1 MVGLKKN
8 SEDYKI
14 YNQLKTNSK
23 NKTCS
28 DKNQN
33 QKDKINKYLESL
45 KDYHWELLE
54 KIQDETGK
62 KIPHICSQDDCSSIE
77 KVQNH
82 TRKYTWFTPPKSL
95 ICSNIIS
102 KHFKLLLIFKN
113 NYNHFSNTNKNIYK
127 EILNHFSTLL
137 NGLNLNKYTNNL
149 KIENNNSKS
158 MENQQGGKKIKKQTP
173 LQKLKLK
180 HRHQLNKLKNKQKN
194 DVQKLKLKH
203 QSELK
208 KINH

>member
-1 MVGLKKN
+1 MIGLKKN

-28 DKNQN
+28 DET
-33 QKDKINKYLESL
+33 QKDKINTYLKSL
-45 KDYHWELLE
+45 HKTHWELLE

-62 KIPHICSQDDCSSIE
+62 KIPHICSQYDCNSIE
-77 KVQNH
+77 KVRNH

-113 NYNHFSNTNKNIYK
+113 NYNYFSNTNKNIYK
-127 EILNHFSTLL
+127 EISNHFSTLL
-137 NGLNLNKYTNNL
+137 NELNLNGYTDTL
-149 KIENNNSKS
+149 KIENSNSKL
-158 MENQQGGKKIKKQTP
+158 MEKQQGGKKIKKQTP

-180 HRHQLNKLKNKQKN
+180 HRHQLNKLKDKQKN

-208 KINH
+208 KINY

>member
-1 MVGLKKN
+1 MEGLKKN
-8 SEDYKI
+8 SKDYKI
-14 YNQLKTNSK
+14 YNNLKKNSK

-28 DKNQN
+28 DET
-33 QKDKINKYLESL
+33 QKDKINTYLKSL
-45 KDYHWELLE
+45 NKPHWELLE

-113 NYNHFSNTNKNIYK
+113 NYNYFSNTNKNIYK
-127 EILNHFSTLL
+127 EISKHFSTLL
-137 NGLNLNKYTNNL
+137 NDLNLKKEYTNNL
-149 KIENNNSKS
+149 KIENNNSNS

-180 HRHQLNKLKNKQKN
+180 HRHQLNKLKDKQKN